1 MHSEHGNDTVHVRQ
15 LVNTSK
21 TGSFSERA
29 FFGCAVSRGRLYV
42 TGGLGSPYPIGGLFY
57 STTGMLSPQA
67 ERAGRGGAEGGRQ
80 KVTTAEATSIAPAN

>member
-57 STTGMLSPQA
+57 STTGERVGREGQRGIVMCRQLSTP
-67 ERAGRGGAEGGRQ
+67 
-80 KVTTAEATSIAPAN
+80 KIMK

>member
-1 MHSEHGNDTVHVRQ
+1 MLVRQ

-57 STTGMLSPQA
+57 STTGEG
-67 ERAGRGGAEGGRQ
+67 ERGGRGGAEGGRQ
-80 KVTTAEATSIAPAN
+80 KVTTAEATSIAPATHDDN

>member
-57 STTGMLSPQA
+57 STTG
-67 ERAGRGGAEGGRQ
+67 ERVGRG
-80 KVTTAEATSIAPAN
+80 EAAARR